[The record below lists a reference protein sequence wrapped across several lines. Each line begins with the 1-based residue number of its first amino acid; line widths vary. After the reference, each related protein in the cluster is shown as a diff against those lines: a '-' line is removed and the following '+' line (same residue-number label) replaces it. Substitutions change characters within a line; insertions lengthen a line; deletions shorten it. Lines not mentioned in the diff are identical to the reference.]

1 MAPNRRHSTIPPVEV
16 SSVRKQLQTRVF
28 EARRTAKLRREAV
41 SQAQAAY
48 DAFLTQIAVPVA
60 RQLVSALKAEG
71 FAWNVSTPSGM
82 VRVAPD
88 AGRDDFIEIDFDTS
102 ADVPKV
108 IGRVSRGRGSRLVR
122 EEQVLA
128 DGASPD
134 TISDQDVLDYLLAAL
149 TPWIER

>member
-16 SSVRKQLQTRVF
+16 SSVRKQLQTRVL

-102 ADVPKV
+102 AGVPKV